1 MRYID
6 AVRAQG
12 QNLRASRA
20 ALSGQLAGLDLA
32 PWREARLG
40 LVGMGASYN
49 AVLAAVGCYWAAG
62 LRAAAWLGS
71 DLVRPGAAAN
81 LDAAVVIS
89 QTGRSSELVAAL
101 AALPGGVPTLALTDD
116 PRSAVADAT
125 DATVSLSLL
134 EDSEVRTLGYTGTV
148 QALGLLR
155 DALAAG
161 DRAPDWDWLA
171 DETDRQVPQAER
183 FAGRVLPE
191 IRRIRSFDVVGSG
204 AQFGSAAQAALL
216 LREVARL
223 PAAAY
228 DTYEYLHGPVEAA
241 EPGLALIVVGGTR
254 EVKLAVSMAGAGA
267 TVILV
272 TAEDVGRRDGL
283 FVFGLPECD
292 DALRPVL
299 EILPAQTIALAL
311 ADDRG
316 LPVGE
321 FRHHQ
326 DDTKVA

>member
-12 QNLRASRA
+12 QNLRAGRA

-32 PWREARLG
+32 PWRDARLG
-40 LVGMGASYN
+40 LAGMGASFN
-49 AVLAAVGCYWAAG
+49 AVLATVGCYWAAG

-81 LDAAVVIS
+81 IDAAVAIS
-89 QTGRSSELVAAL
+89 QTGRSAELVACL
-101 AALPGGVPTLALTDD
+101 AALPAGLPTLALTDD
-116 PRSAVADAT
+116 PRSPVADAT
-125 DATVSLSLL
+125 DTTVSLSLL
-134 EDSEVRTLGYTGTV
+134 EDSEVRTLGYTGTL

-155 DALAAG
+155 DALAPG
-161 DRAPDWDWLA
+161 EQAPDWDWLA

-183 FAGRVLPE
+183 FADRVLPE

-223 PAAAY
+223 PGAAY

-254 EVKLAVSMAGAGA
+254 EVKLAVSMATAGA

-272 TAEDVGRRDGL
+272 TAEDVGRHDGL
-283 FVFGLPECD
+283 FVFGLPPCD
-292 DALRPVL
+292 DAVRPAL
-299 EILPAQTIALAL
+299 EVLPAQTIALAL
-311 ADDRG
+311 AEDRG